1 MRKLLNTLYVT
12 TPGAYL
18 SLDGNNV
25 VILKDG
31 NVLFRIPVCNTE
43 GIVCFNYLGA
53 SPKLMKY
60 CTDNNIFISFLT
72 PSGEFLAS
80 VYGKIRGNVLLRK
93 KQYLMSEDPE
103 FCLGIAKNIIKAKI
117 FNSRVEINRSIRDNQ
132 TKIDVARLK
141 YASDRL
147 KELVFDVDK
156 CKDFSELRGVEGDS
170 ARMYFSAF
178 NDMIIQHKNDFVF
191 HGRSRRPPLDNVN
204 ALLSFGYSLLARE
217 IEAALISVGLDPY
230 VGFLHTDRPGR
241 ISLALDIIEEFRA
254 AFVDRF
260 VLTLINLRQIT
271 KKDFIKKESG
281 AIVLTDNGRKVF
293 LGEWQKR
300 KFENVMHPFLGERV
314 RLGLFPYVQAMILSR
329 YLRNE
334 IDTYIPY
341 FKRN

>member
-12 TPGAYL
+12 TPDAYL

-25 VILKDG
+25 VLLKEG
-31 NVLFRIPVCNTE
+31 NVLFRIPVCNIE

-53 SPKLMKY
+53 SPKLMQY
-60 CTDNNIFISFLT
+60 CTDNNIYISFLS

-80 VYGKIRGNVLLRK
+80 VSGKIKGNVLLRK
-93 KQYLMSEDPE
+93 RQYINSEDAN
-103 FCLGIAKNIIKAKI
+103 FCLGISKNIIKAKI
-117 FNSRVEINRSIRDNQ
+117 YNSRVEVNRSIRDNQ
-132 TKIDVARLK
+132 EKMDVSHLK
-141 YASDRL
+141 HASERL
-147 KELVFDVDK
+147 KELVFEVDK
-156 CKDFSELRGVEGDS
+156 CKDFADLRGVEGDS
-170 ARMYFSAF
+170 ARMYFSTF
-178 NDMIIQHKNDFVF
+178 NEMIIQQKKDFVF
-191 HGRSRRPPLDNVN
+191 NGRSRRPPLDNVN

-241 ISLALDIIEEFRA
+241 ISLALDIMEEFRA
-254 AFVDRF
+254 VFVDRF

-281 AIVLTDNGRKVF
+281 AIVLTDNARKLF
-293 LGEWQKR
+293 LSEWQKR
-300 KFENVMHPFLGERV
+300 KYENVIHPFLGEKV
-314 RLGLFPYVQAMILSR
+314 RIGLFPYIQAIILSR

-334 IDTYIPY
+334 IETYVPF